1 MGFASFGTLA
11 SIGLMLVFLLSYQ
24 TDPDNYF
31 EFINESI
38 GTSFVNIEEKLEE
51 SFSNRPTL
59 NTVVNL
65 LVKSVILGVLSSLYL
80 VAFVAEV
87 IPFSAIELLNLWAIL
102 IVISLIPWKFL
113 LGVGFLIKD
122 WWKKRELLRSK
133 ENSKEESK

>member
-59 NTVVNL
+59 NT
-65 LVKSVILGVLSSLYL
+65 
-80 VAFVAEV
+80 
-87 IPFSAIELLNLWAIL
+87 
-102 IVISLIPWKFL
+102 
-113 LGVGFLIKD
+113 
-122 WWKKRELLRSK
+122 
-133 ENSKEESK
+133 